1 MTQSPSPS
9 SQTDTMVSIRLD
21 GLISILQ
28 GLCLDDRTAIS
39 VALQAGTSPNVAEGP
54 VANITGPAPDDF
66 PAIIAAHSPTSTTA
80 APAPAPTAGHVH
92 EPVIILAGLD
102 DGEDSS
108 DDGGATN
115 AAMSLA
121 DDSTLQYY
129 NGTYFNV
136 PIEVKAPL
144 YYITRGRY
152 IGIFSGWDATAPKV
166 LGVSRAIYHKAES
179 LEHGVGIVKR
189 AIERG
194 GLGYSNTRCF
204 VHRSKSFGSNKCSG
218 SLLDAPCVMVR
229 PSSRVLDKS
238 KTHCFGPNK
247 YRVQAARDKRRRHYL
262 KCREAILAKRRQ
274 LRQERK
280 NCPVNDPLD
289 DEDEP
294 MSCGFDLHVSIETLQ
309 DCIAAVKHAKDNF
322 MAYIKAPR
330 RFFDLLVDEYSKT
343 MPDPELYPTGHGDKS
358 VFEHAIESFEN
369 FIDRANSGLDGI
381 LQMCGI
387 CDEWRAADAVCKF
400 MREMVG
406 MVEDILLRLA
416 EGGDSELAVAFME
429 GELWY
434 QEYKFPY
441 EACLYANL
449 SAKISCTVSIGLVMA
464 QRDNYFWEYTPR
476 LWLKKSGIPRD
487 ATNQK
492 NWLSEEQQTFVLTY
506 HESFLECKKN
516 GNFNNFWPPFFEKW
530 EENWPITLEDSS
542 EPLDEN
548 ARLEQIAGA
557 RTALRTRLIVK
568 LRNDFGNSK
577 RGRRANAAGN
587 TIVSKLIGDI
597 TIKSGK
603 KKSRPLNATEV
614 YAKKYYA
621 SRVQPAVKE
630 ELDAMKNA
638 LDAPEP
644 KTRAIRV
651 VRKQLASCWENE
663 SAEVKEEVAKL
674 AQEMKEKREQEKE
687 AIHDKKELPKE
698 FELHDLTGWTFSVL
712 LAGPDPTNAGKLDVS
727 SLHIGTTAAGNRFNQ
742 AYPKFEETIM
752 VPYFEFASRAFPD
765 RHVLADAAVLLS
777 KGTTTPDQNDTSLPD
792 TQARATVSSASDTS
806 LATVPSASTSTLNT
820 SLATV
825 SSASTSTPDTS
836 LLLSGPSPLHS
847 ELSGTLLGQST
858 YDFFQFAPPD
868 LQDDDVDLDFN
879 RTILPMPPNY
889 KPPSPLP
896 PCSPLQSSSTSSR
909 MDWFPPSGFSPL
921 ASTSRT
927 SHDISSRDVADFSF
941 AGPSRHDSDNTF
953 ALTTLP
959 TSPPRLRHLS
969 SALINTAHVNSR
981 HFSPFN
987 NASASM
993 ATPAPAHTPTL
1004 VETPTSVQPSTIVPE
1019 PPTTEPIMATP
1030 SPPATVLPVT
1040 TKASKRKSMKSNTH
1054 LETVSAKRQKREGAV
1069 VPSTESSQPIEGGRG
1084 KRQRFQSSRAAAANA
1099 IGTT

>member
-1 MTQSPSPS
+1 MREMAKYELSAS
-9 SQTDTMVSIRLD
+9 SS
-21 GLISILQ
+21 
-28 GLCLDDRTAIS
+28 A
-39 VALQAGTSPNVAEGP
+39 
-54 VANITGPAPDDF
+54 
-66 PAIIAAHSPTSTTA
+66 TA

-92 EPVIILAGLD
+92 EPVIILTGLD

-166 LGVSRAIYHKAES
+166 LGVSRTIYHKAES

-194 GLGYSNTRCF
+194 E
-204 VHRSKSFGSNKCSG
+204 V
-218 SLLDAPCVMVR
+218 A
-229 PSSRVLDKS
+229 
-238 KTHCFGPNK
+238 
-247 YRVQAARDKRRRHYL
+247 Q
-262 KCREAILAKRRQ
+262 
-274 LRQERK
+274 
-280 NCPVNDPLD
+280 
-289 DEDEP
+289 
-294 MSCGFDLHVSIETLQ
+294 ETLQ
-309 DCIAAVKHAKDNF
+309 DCIAAVKHAKDDF

-464 QRDNYFWEYTPR
+464 QRDNYFWEYMPR

-614 YAKKYYA
+614 YAKKYYTL
-621 SRVQPAVKE
+621 RVQPAVKE

-644 KTRAIRV
+644 KTREIRV

-698 FELHDLTGWTFSVL
+698 LVISRLTEILSTFFSELHDSTGWTFSVL

-765 RHVLADAAVLLS
+765 AAVLLS
-777 KGTTTPDQNDTSLPD
+777 KGTTMPDQNDTSLPD

-896 PCSPLQSSSTSSR
+896 LCSPLQSSSTSSR

-993 ATPAPAHTPTL
+993 ATPAPAHTPTP